1 MTDTIQRPDLLSL
14 AQEEVVARLTDH
26 FAAHGERPY
35 RVRQALAW
43 LYQRDAMSFDE
54 MTDLSLALRQSLA
67 AAFTLAAP
75 ETARVEQSTD
85 GTVKHL
91 WKMDDAELLESVL
104 IPSPDR
110 LTLCVSS
117 QAGCAMACVFC
128 ATGWSGY
135 RRQLTTGE
143 IVAQYRGARR
153 WAREHGMGPITNI
166 VFMGMG
172 EPLANRAAVMPAL
185 TLLNHAYELGARR
198 ITVSTVGVVPGI
210 LELAERPE
218 QFRLAVS
225 LHAPNEELRRKL
237 IPLEKKHPLPELM
250 DALDRFEEAGGR
262 RITFEYVMI
271 HGVNDELEHARQL
284 AALVRRFQSH
294 VNLIPFNPLP
304 GTDWKPTPPDR
315 LKSFARVLEE
325 LGVPATIRTPRG
337 RDIAAACGQLR
348 AEHETKPPKP
358 YLTLVGLTA
367 ARRREPGSVGAESG
381 ETGARETGAR
391 ETGARETGAR
401 EAGTRETGARET
413 GAREAGTREAGTREA
428 GTRETGA
435 R

>member
-1 MTDTIQRPDLLSL
+1 MTQDSERIDLLSL
-14 AQEEVVARLTDH
+14 PREQVEAALGAH
-26 FAAHGERPY
+26 FAALGERPF

-43 LYQRDAMSFDE
+43 LYERDAYSFDE
-54 MTDLSLALRQSLA
+54 MTDLPVRMRAALAE
-67 AAFTLAAP
+67 AFVLTAP
-75 ETARVEQSTD
+75 EVARVETSSD

-91 WKMDDAELLESVL
+91 WRMADGELLESVL

-110 LTLCVSS
+110 LTLCMSS

-153 WAREHGMGPITNI
+153 YAAEQGMGAITNV

-172 EPLANRAAVMPAL
+172 EPLMNRPAVMPAL
-185 TLLNHAYELGARR
+185 TLLNHSYGLGARR
-198 ITVSTVGVVPGI
+198 ITISTVGVVPGI

-250 DALDRFEEAGGR
+250 ASLDRFEAAGGR

-271 HGVNDELEHARQL
+271 AGMNDALEHAREL
-284 AALVRRFQSH
+284 ATLVRRFQSH
-294 VNLIPFNPLP
+294 VNLIPFNPIP
-304 GTDWKPTPPDR
+304 GTDWRPSSPER
-315 LKSFARVLEE
+315 LGAFAALLEE
-325 LGVPATIRTPRG
+325 NGVPATIRSPRG

-358 YLTLVGLTA
+358 YLSLVSLEG
-367 ARRREPGSVGAESG
+367 RREPV
-381 ETGARETGAR
+381 
-391 ETGARETGAR
+391 
-401 EAGTRETGARET
+401 
-413 GAREAGTREAGTREA
+413 
-428 GTRETGA
+428 
-435 R
+435 